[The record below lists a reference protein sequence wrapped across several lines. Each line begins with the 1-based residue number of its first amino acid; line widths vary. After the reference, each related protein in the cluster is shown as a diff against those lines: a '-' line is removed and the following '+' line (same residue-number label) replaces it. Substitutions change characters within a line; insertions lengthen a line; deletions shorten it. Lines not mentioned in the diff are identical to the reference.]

1 MKPIKVTFCYK
12 EATAVKKVF
21 FLTLLFVI
29 SIIHFACAEDLP
41 IFCDTSNTKI
51 VKQYSEDELFELFEI
66 EDFEAEFRYDYEAI
80 EYYYTTEEH
89 CVIYDDG
96 HDVIMSSDSGFFFGK
111 IQEDGTVILDSLL
124 YTDYGIWYSSHGYMS
139 CSVYKTGNGYC
150 ISGKFDNGG
159 CALLFID
166 IVNDE
171 CRYFPL
177 NPLKGDHR
185 FSYYTSSFD
194 DRYMVCISMGL
205 YSKDYFIVI
214 DKETCAVYKINM
226 IGIDHFAYFDE
237 NGIAT
242 FIIND
247 EYGYSDVDYE
257 NDFYKYNEYYYYCV
271 EDAKI
276 YPIKQD
282 GYEHILYADANSII
296 VEEEFCFAKIENG
309 EKVWQIDKKEIFSN
323 SAKIMQNSKF
333 FLYGTAGKYH
343 TFSIEEEKKIGQIK
357 LDMDIPAHMLGW
369 SGRYSLCYFQYYYD
383 EDNYYDNLTGAIYDM
398 DTYNNSCCIYNQGHI
413 IWYDNLVSDM
423 GGSYGVFY
431 TDDGTYLQRKV
442 KIREE

>member
-1 MKPIKVTFCYK
+1 M
-12 EATAVKKVF
+12 KKVF

-124 YTDYGIWYSSHGYMS
+124 YTDYGIMYSSYGYMN
-139 CSVYKTGNGYC
+139 CSVYKTGSGYC
-150 ISGKFDNGG
+150 ISGKFDNGS
-159 CALLFID
+159 ALLFID
-166 IVNDE
+166 VENNK
-171 CRYFPL
+171 CRYFS
-177 NPLKGDHR
+177 LKGNPG

-194 DRYMVCISMGL
+194 DRYMACKSVGL
-205 YSKDYFIVI
+205 YGKDYFIII
-214 DKETCAVYKINM
+214 DKETCTVHQINM
-226 IGIDHFAYFDE
+226 LGIDHVVYFDE
-237 NGIAT
+237 KGIAI
-242 FIIND
+242 FLINE

-257 NDFYKYNEYYYYCV
+257 NDFYKFNDYYYYSV
-271 EDAKI
+271 EDAMI
-276 YPIKQD
+276 YPIKYD

-296 VEEEFCFAKIENG
+296 VEEEFCFTKIENG

-323 SAKIMQNSKF
+323 TAKIMQNSKF
-333 FLYGTAGKYH
+333 FLYGEKGKYH
-343 TFSIEEEKKIGQIK
+343 TFSVSEEKQIGKITS
-357 LDMDIPAHMLGW
+357 DMDIPAHALGW
-369 SGRYSLCYFQYYYD
+369 SGRYTNCYFKYHYD
-383 EDNYYDNLTGAIYDM
+383 GENYYDNLTGAIYDM
-398 DTYNNSCCIYNQGHI
+398 DPYNNTCCIYNQGHI

-431 TDDGTYLQRKV
+431 TEDGSYLQRKV
-442 KIREE
+442 SIIEE